1 MIYFTSDLHFNHDKD
16 FIYKPRGFDNISEMN
31 EAILKN
37 FKETISPEDDLY
49 ILGDIFLG
57 ELEPGLEL
65 FKQLPGKIHIVWG
78 NHDTNNRIK
87 NIINCDNVVE
97 VIGYAGMIKYK
108 KQMFYLSHY
117 PTLTDNYD
125 TDRPLKQRVLCLAGH
140 THLEEKFDN
149 CGSYNVAVDAHNCFP
164 VSIDEILEDFK
175 INYNLY
181 MADKRDY
188 FYNKDEN

>member
-1 MIYFTSDLHFNHDKD
+1 MIYFTSDLHLNHDKD
-16 FIYKPRGFDNISEMN
+16 FIYKPRGFNNVSEMN
-31 EAILKN
+31 ETILKN

-78 NHDTNNRIK
+78 NHDTNNRVK
-87 NIINCDNVVE
+87 NIIDCDNVVE
-97 VIGYAGMIKYK
+97 VIGYAGIIKYK
-108 KQMFYLSHY
+108 KQTFYLSHY

-125 TDRPLKQRVLCLAGH
+125 KDKPLKQRVLCLAGH
-140 THLEEKFDN
+140 THLKEKFNN

-164 VSIDEILEDFK
+164 VSIDEIIEDFK
-175 INYNLY
+175 NRL
-181 MADKRDY
+181 
-188 FYNKDEN
+188 